1 LEAAEGDTQNEAKE
15 TVARACPPVEIFAA
29 ASVKIMA
36 QWYKQYTSEL
46 ASLETLLRCGRQDV
60 ITAWFRVVRHAVE
73 READEVPESMRGD
86 LELLAEFGFAV
97 AFGERCKDLV
107 DQREATKRW
116 RSTRAVASRD
126 ITQDHV
132 ASRGTTESHEI
143 SGDILE
149 EKRIEKREKRER
161 KPRAERT
168 AKPSLETWSP
178 NDSHRELAKQRGV
191 DVEREAT
198 KMRDWLLANGKRYKD
213 YDAGFRNWLERAR
226 PEPVGRPTLV
236 RPNLSNNLL
245 QHDNHP
251 EGAGEEYWLQGIE
264 KYKYGGTNG

>member
-1 LEAAEGDTQNEAKE
+1 MANWYQRKPALDAKLAMLLRFGQTDIVIAALELAQARCEADDD
-15 TVARACPPVEIFAA
+15 VVPSSVEPHLAKLVELGLA
-29 ASVKIMA
+29 PS
-36 QWYKQYTSEL
+36 TSE
-46 ASLETLLRCGRQDV
+46 TLHFLRQKR
-60 ITAWFRVVRHAVE
+60 RH
-73 READEVPESMRGD
+73 RG
-86 LELLAEFGFAV
+86 GT
-97 AFGERCKDLV
+97 
-107 DQREATKRW
+107 TKN
-116 RSTRAVASRD
+116 
-126 ITQDHV
+126 HV
-132 ASRGTTESHEI
+132 APGGTTENHGEP
-143 SGDILE
+143 DKKRE
-149 EKRIEKREKRER
+149 EKKREEKRER

-191 DVEREAT
+191 DVEREAA